1 MNYQQPPGYG
11 PPPSGYGQHALG
23 PEPTL
28 FADNIVTVTRT
39 RAIIAGTTYAMA
51 NITSVRTFVEERPVG
66 VVVLA
71 SILMVCGGGLGMVL
85 AEAWAVFGVGLL
97 IAVLWFFIKPKHWV
111 RIATAGVES
120 NAAFS
125 HDPAW
130 TAAVVGAISH
140 AIISRG

>member
-1 MNYQQPPGYG
+1 MSMQA
-11 PPPSGYGQHALG
+11 YGQEQ
-23 PEPTL
+23 PL
-28 FADNIVTVTRT
+28 FADNVVTVTRT

-51 NITSVRTFVEERPVG
+51 NITSVRTFIEPRPVAVITLG
-66 VVVLA
+66 AL
-71 SILMVCGGGLGMVL
+71 LMVCGFGLAMVL
-85 AEAWAVFGVGLL
+85 AEAWAVFGIGLL

-125 HDPAW
+125 HDPVW
-130 TAAVVGAISH
+130 TAAVVGAINH